1 MSIESDAASHLPT
14 PAEPAATTSWALY
27 LLSPVPTAALCD
39 DLIRGAAS
47 HEDTDTDVQFLL
59 LLEAYL
65 LLQNKVG
72 GADATAPPPVAETK
86 RNASRIGVASCFDAA
101 SGLAS
106 ARGRRDGGGRA
117 RP

>member
-59 LLEAYL
+59 LLEAYM
-65 LLQNKVG
+65 LLQNKVWRG
-72 GADATAPPPVAETK
+72 SDGTYP
-86 RNASRIGVASCFDAA
+86 
-101 SGLAS
+101 LA
-106 ARGRRDGGGRA
+106 GRK
-117 RP
+117 